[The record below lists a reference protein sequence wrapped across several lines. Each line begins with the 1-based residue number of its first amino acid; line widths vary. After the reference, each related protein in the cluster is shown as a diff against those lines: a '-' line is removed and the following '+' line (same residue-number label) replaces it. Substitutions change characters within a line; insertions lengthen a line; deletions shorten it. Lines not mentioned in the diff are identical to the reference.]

1 MILITEFTLM
11 STKNIVQSQSASGVS
26 FSSLHAP
33 NNNFRAEKTIT
44 DLTGNTSKDT
54 YWAGLQF
61 HHLASTFALVNVDI
75 DDIYD
80 CLQMAKPVTI
90 LPGEGIDLTCDY
102 AKCVGEE
109 VKVGY

>member
-1 MILITEFTLM
+1 MLTTEFTLM
-11 STKNIVQSQSASGVS
+11 STKSIVQSPSALGSISLS
-26 FSSLHAP
+26 FHSFYNS
-33 NNNFRAEKTIT
+33 FRADKTLP

-61 HHLASTFALVNVDI
+61 YHLASTFDLVNVNIMDV
-75 DDIYD
+75 YN

-90 LPGEGIDLTCDY
+90 LPGDGIDLTCDY